1 VIGINKIKVLIVD
14 DSALVRK
21 LMTKNIE
28 KESKMEVV
36 GTAVDPYDARDKIL
50 ALKPDV
56 ILLDIEMPK
65 MDGLTFLRKLMK
77 SYPCRVIIVSSLAE
91 KKSKAALTAIENG
104 ALGVIAKPGSSYAV
118 PEMMDDLMEKIRQV
132 AAVPDYKLKSLQDK
146 INGNNATKPLI
157 DAKRVGQS
165 NKIIAMGAST
175 GGTNAL
181 KEILE
186 RLPKNMPPIVIV
198 QHMPQYFTKSFAE
211 RLDSLCELKVKEA
224 EDREVLTN
232 GKVLIAPGNIHMEI
246 KRTGGMYFVKLV
258 DSPRVYHQ
266 KPAVDILFKSVAK
279 YVGKDAVGVILTG
292 MGRDGANGMLE
303 MKKAGAYNIA
313 QDEKSCVVFGMPKEA
328 IELGGVDKVA
338 HLDNIPA
345 EIIKSI

>member
-1 VIGINKIKVLIVD
+1 MIGINKIKVLIVD
-14 DSALVRK
+14 DSALIRK
-21 LMTKNIE
+21 LITKNIK
-28 KESKMEVV
+28 KESNMEVV

-50 ALKPDV
+50 ELKPDV

-91 KKSKAALTAIENG
+91 KKSQAALTAIENG
-104 ALGVIAKPGSSYAV
+104 ALGVVAKPGSSYAV
-118 PEMMDDLMEKIRQV
+118 PEMMEELMEKIIQV
-132 AAVPDYKLKSLQDK
+132 AAVSDYKLKSLQDK
-146 INGNNATKPLI
+146 INGKKVDKPLI
-157 DAKRVGQS
+157 ESKRVGSS
-165 NKIIAMGAST
+165 NKIIAIGAST

-181 KEILE
+181 KEVLE

-198 QHMPQYFTKSFAE
+198 QHMPQHFTKSFAE

-246 KRTGGMYFVKLV
+246 KRSGAMYFIRLF
-258 DSPRVYHQ
+258 DGPRVYHQ
-266 KPAVDILFKSVAK
+266 KPAVDVLFNSVAK
-279 YVGKDAVGVILTG
+279 YAKKNAVGVILTG
-292 MGRDGANGMLE
+292 MGRDGSKGMLE
-303 MKKAGAYNIA
+303 MKNAGAYNIA

-328 IELGGVDKVA
+328 IELGCVDKVA

-345 EIIKSI
+345 EIIKNI